1 MSKTLVVLREAAAG
15 AATACVALPLA
26 VASGILVYSQFGAEF
41 LALGAIAGLV
51 TVIGGGALASL
62 FYGSLLV
69 KSLPAKSAL
78 IQSSIAGAMV
88 ASIGDIRVVM
98 VALPFCI
105 MLASAWQIGLALS
118 GLSRI
123 VNMTPYPVVAG
134 FVSGVGLLIIFGQ
147 LPTLLGVPSILDVAQ
162 AGNLSVSRLLFGA
175 GVISAMFALNRATP
189 HIPAPVIGLIV
200 GYAIY
205 HLVGFFAPGTDI
217 GPVVGAI
224 DVTLRVPF
232 DISSLTALV
241 SAGDGPKI
249 WLILLGG
256 SLVLALA
263 GTLDTAVAIES
274 LRRMANVPTNEKRD
288 SPARASP
295 A

>member
-118 GLSRI
+118 GLSKI

-134 FVSGVGLLIIFGQ
+134 FASGVGLLIIFGQ

-175 GVISAMFALNRATP
+175 GVISAMFAVNRATP

-200 GYAIY
+200 GYAI
-205 HLVGFFAPGTDI
+205 VGLSTPVARRPSPPIPLSGGRFAAMRRSPSWSCPHCAWTATCGSRRRRGAGMRSVCGTDE
-217 GPVVGAI
+217 PPRRPQQSHCQAA
-224 DVTLRVPF
+224 TLEAQ
-232 DISSLTALV
+232 AL
-241 SAGDGPKI
+241 
-249 WLILLGG
+249 
-256 SLVLALA
+256 
-263 GTLDTAVAIES
+263 
-274 LRRMANVPTNEKRD
+274 LRP
-288 SPARASP
+288 
-295 A
+295 